1 MRKTPGQLWGR
12 CAKEAF
18 FRKDFELK
26 EKPESAVLRIFVDT
40 GYELFLNGRFVAC
53 VDEWNNTR
61 DYNVRMY
68 LKPGR
73 NVIAVHAINTAG
85 HRGFAFE
92 LLLNGTD
99 SVSSDES
106 WKVADAELW
115 GWMLSEYDD
124 SAWSE
129 PVVMP
134 MEIFG
139 MPQWSSLPGNDPER
153 VISPIPNTP
162 FFCSE
167 VPKFVD
173 SPFYTKQPES
183 FTPSAGLCELLGPEY
198 AESAK
203 AHPPAFVRA
212 KNLME
217 INAKNGTINA
227 DGFKVT
233 ASATAR
239 YEGPEFTIDFGEE
252 CCGYFRMRVES
263 EKVVRFRICY
273 GECLDECFA
282 EPEPEIPLHRMLI
295 ETISLQPGV
304 QEWES
309 RMRVGFR
316 FARIEFFH
324 CPAKVEVDE
333 FHVRNTLYPLAYRGA
348 FFCSDESLNG
358 IWKAGRKTLHLC
370 MQEYYLDAIKR
381 DRLLWVGD
389 TRAESLYN
397 YYLFGDTEL
406 FKFSMRELAK
416 CQYEN
421 GAIGSA
427 WGPGASLLWDY
438 DAWWVIALH
447 DYYMYTGDAAFLLE
461 LKQNLCRATD
471 WLAARTNAEGLIDV
485 PPNPLKLWMVVLDNS
500 VGLDPFLN
508 SLYLRA
514 LKASREACGLAGD
527 AEGAARCNARIAKT
541 EPAVRALLAKNPLKD
556 RKSLYSHSTGI
567 YEVIESLFS
576 EGDSAAALALIRQRW
591 GALLSCGA
599 DTLFEGMYS
608 DSMPRLTER
617 HENND
622 LAHISFCHGWTAGP
636 CSLLSAWI
644 AGIRPLE
651 PGFKRFTVAPAPVD
665 LTWFKTAV
673 PTPHGEIGLVFR
685 DGTYTLSVPE
695 NTTAVFRLN
704 GKENEFGS
712 GVHTIK

>member
-40 GYELFLNGRFVAC
+40 GYELFLNGRFVAY
-53 VDEWNNTR
+53 VDEWNNMR

-68 LKPGR
+68 LNPGR

-99 SVSSDES
+99 SISSDET
-106 WKVADAELW
+106 WKVADSELW
-115 GWMLSEYDD
+115 GWMLPGYDD
-124 SAWSE
+124 SAWSA

-173 SPFYTKQPES
+173 SPFYTKRPES
-183 FTPSAGLCELLGPEY
+183 FTPSAELSELIGPEY

-203 AHPPAFVRA
+203 AYPPAFVRA

-252 CCGYFRMRVES
+252 CCGYFRMRVKS
-263 EKVVRFRICY
+263 GKVVRFRIYY

-324 CPAKVEVDE
+324 CPAEVEVDE
-333 FHVRNTLYPLAYRGA
+333 FHVRNTLYPVAYRGA

-389 TRAESLYN
+389 TRAEALYN

-427 WGPGASLLWDY
+427 WGTGASLLWDY

-447 DYYMYTGDAAFLLE
+447 DYYMYTGDAALLE
-461 LKQNLCRATD
+461 VKQQIQKALRQYKNPPIPTKQ
-471 WLAARTNAEGLIDV
+471 EQIVV
-485 PPNPLKLWMVVLDNS
+485 PTNS
-500 VGLDPFLN
+500 VLVLV
-508 SLYLRA
+508 
-514 LKASREACGLAGD
+514 KAG
-527 AEGAARCNARIAKT
+527 
-541 EPAVRALLAKNPLKD
+541 
-556 RKSLYSHSTGI
+556 
-567 YEVIESLFS
+567 
-576 EGDSAAALALIRQRW
+576 
-591 GALLSCGA
+591 
-599 DTLFEGMYS
+599 
-608 DSMPRLTER
+608 
-617 HENND
+617 
-622 LAHISFCHGWTAGP
+622 
-636 CSLLSAWI
+636 
-644 AGIRPLE
+644 
-651 PGFKRFTVAPAPVD
+651 
-665 LTWFKTAV
+665 
-673 PTPHGEIGLVFR
+673 
-685 DGTYTLSVPE
+685 
-695 NTTAVFRLN
+695 
-704 GKENEFGS
+704 
-712 GVHTIK
+712 